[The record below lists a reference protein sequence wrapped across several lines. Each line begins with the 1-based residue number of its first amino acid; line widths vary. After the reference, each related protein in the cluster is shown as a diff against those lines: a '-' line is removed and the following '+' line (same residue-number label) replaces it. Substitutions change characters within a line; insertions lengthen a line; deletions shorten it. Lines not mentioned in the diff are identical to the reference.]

1 MAEHIHLDEFL
12 TGGAMITLVILTS
25 VAFQHWVKQR
35 VGKETL
41 ESFHEVGGYYM
52 SAVGTLYAVILGLV
66 VVDATNRF
74 NDARLHLESEANSL
88 MEIFA
93 LSDKMPAPYREN
105 IRETVRAYTEETL
118 NQGWKHMALGERD
131 IEGRVLFQQLLHEIR
146 EVEPVTENQKALYNT
161 MLTSFVNAGE
171 SRRARL
177 NFAQYDI
184 PGVEWFSLIVGGII
198 TIAFT
203 MFFSI
208 EHLIGQAIMTA
219 MVTFIVSLNL
229 YLAFLFTTPYSGDVK
244 VPNDSFVSLQSFTQA
259 DLQRP

>member
-1 MAEHIHLDEFL
+1 MVEQLHLDEFL
-12 TGGAMITLVILTS
+12 TGGTVIALIILLS
-25 VAFQHWVKQR
+25 VAVQHWIKAR

-74 NDARLHLESEANSL
+74 NDARLHLENEANSL
-88 MEIFA
+88 MEIYA
-93 LSDKMPAPYREN
+93 LSEKMPEPDREN
-105 IRETVRAYTEETL
+105 IRETIRSYTAETL
-118 NQGWKHMALGERD
+118 DQGWKHMASGEADR
-131 IEGRVLFQQLLHEIR
+131 EGLTLFRQLMREIR
-146 EVEPVTENQKALYNT
+146 EIEPQTENQKALYAT
-161 MLTSFVNAGE
+161 MLTSFINAGE
-171 SRRARL
+171 SRRGRL
-177 NFAQYDI
+177 NFAVYDI
-184 PGVEWFSLIVGGII
+184 PNVEWFSLIVGGII

-208 EHLIGQAIMTA
+208 EHLVGQAIMTA

-244 VPNDSFVSLQSFTQA
+244 VPKDAFLSLQRIIQA
-259 DLQRP
+259 DP

>member
-1 MAEHIHLDEFL
+1 MVEHFHLDEFL
-12 TGGAMITLVILTS
+12 TGGATIALTIMLS
-25 VAFQHWVKQR
+25 VAIQHWIKRR
-35 VGKETL
+35 VGKQTL

-74 NDARLHLESEANSL
+74 NDARLHLENEANSL
-88 MEIFA
+88 MEIYA
-93 LSDKMPAPYREN
+93 LSEKMPEPYRDS
-105 IRETVRAYTEETL
+105 IRDTIRLYTAETL
-118 NQGWKHMALGERD
+118 GEGWRMMALGQVD
-131 IEGRVLFQQLLHEIR
+131 QDGLVLFRQLMKEIR
-146 EVEPVTENQKALYNT
+146 EIEPVTENQKALYGS
-161 MLTSFVNAGE
+161 MLTSFINAGE
-171 SRRARL
+171 SRRGRL
-177 NFAQYDI
+177 NFAVYDI
-184 PGVEWFSLIVGGII
+184 PNVEWFSLIVGGII

-244 VPNDSFVSLQSFTQA
+244 VPQDAFLT
-259 DLQRP
+259 LQRMIEADP